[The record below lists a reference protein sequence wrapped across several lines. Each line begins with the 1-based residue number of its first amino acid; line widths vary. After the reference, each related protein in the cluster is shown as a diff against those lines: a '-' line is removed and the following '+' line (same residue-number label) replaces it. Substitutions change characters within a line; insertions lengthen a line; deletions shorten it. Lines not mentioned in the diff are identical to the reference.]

1 MNDNVP
7 FYLGLALGFF
17 LGVSVSSFMWMVTHR
32 DYRKEAIELNY
43 AMHNP
48 VTGKWEW
55 IEKGEVAP

>member
-7 FYLGLALGFF
+7 FYLGIALGFF
-17 LGVSVSSFMWMVTHR
+17 LGVSVCNLGWLALHR
-32 DYRKEAIELNY
+32 DYRKEAIERNY

-55 IEKGEVAP
+55 IEKEEAAP